1 MHGHRKEWQLW
12 KRLLKGQ
19 DGYRV
24 EDSDEPLDLEEEVRN
39 DMVPGADSVGIP
51 ELDALIK
58 MPMPD
63 EDPEEEAEKELRWQ
77 ATARRRAY
85 NRERGIEEG
94 DGEMYEDLE
103 SILVQEGVEDVS
115 MAGPSGAKAP

>member
-1 MHGHRKEWQLW
+1 M
-12 KRLLKGQ
+12 
-19 DGYRV
+19 
-24 EDSDEPLDLEEEVRN
+24 EDSDEPLDWEEEVRN
-39 DMVPGADSVGIP
+39 DMVPGADSIGIP

-63 EDPEEEAEKELRWQ
+63 EDPEEEAEKELRRQ

-85 NRERGIEEG
+85 NQERGIEES

>member
-1 MHGHRKEWQLW
+1 M
-12 KRLLKGQ
+12 
-19 DGYRV
+19 

-39 DMVPGADSVGIP
+39 DMVPGVDSVSIL

-63 EDPEEEAEKELRWQ
+63 EDLEEEAEKELRRQ
-77 ATARRRAY
+77 AMARRRAY
-85 NRERGIEEG
+85 NRERGIEES

-115 MAGPSGAKAP
+115 MAGSIQR